1 MRNKRL
7 HTRLAKRS
15 QVSGFARYLCMSR
28 QGLYKA
34 LKQEKRNLWA
44 LYARYV
50 REIFMLGKKVYYLKL
65 SEKDPNIYEGVVVA
79 ETISKHGHCT
89 YGIDTGNGT
98 AYKESAYV
106 FSDKELAKA
115 AFDAM
120 MPKVKLMYEIQ
131 KEAQEKIDAIRNELL
146 GDPEFPEYVEVEDE
160 KD

>member
-50 REIFMLGKKVYYLKL
+50 REIFMLGKKVFLTEAEAERAL
-65 SEKDPNIYEGVVVA
+65 TEK
-79 ETISKHGHCT
+79 
-89 YGIDTGNGT
+89 GNN
-98 AYKESAYV
+98 ANSR
-106 FSDKELAKA
+106 D
-115 AFDAM
+115 
-120 MPKVKLMYEIQ
+120 
-131 KEAQEKIDAIRNELL
+131 N
-146 GDPEFPEYVEVEDE
+146 
-160 KD
+160 

>member
-7 HTRLAKRS
+7 HTRLSKRS
-15 QVSGFARYLCMSR
+15 QVSGFARYIGMSR

-34 LKQEKRNLWA
+34 LKQEKRNLWV

-65 SEKDPNIYEGVVVA
+65 SEKDPNIYDGVVVA
-79 ETISKHGHCT
+79 ETISKHGHRT

-98 AYKESAYV
+98 TYKESAYV
-106 FSDKELAKA
+106 FPDKELAKA

-120 MPKVKLMYEIQ
+120 LPKVKQMYEIQ
-131 KEAQEKIDAIRNELL
+131 NEANQKIDAIRQELL
-146 GDPEFPEYVEVEDE
+146 GEPEFPDYVEDE
-160 KD
+160 NEEN

>member
-15 QVSGFARYLCMSR
+15 QVSGFARYLGMSR

-34 LKQEKRNLWA
+34 LKQEKRNLWV

-50 REIFMLGKKVYYLKL
+50 REIFMLGKKVYYLSL
-65 SEKDPNIYEGVVVA
+65 SEKNPNIYDGVVVA
-79 ETISKHGHCT
+79 ETISKHGHRT

-98 AYKESAYV
+98 TYKESAYV
-106 FSDKELAKA
+106 FADKELAKA

-120 MPKVKLMYEIQ
+120 LPKVKQIYEIQ
-131 KEAQEKIDAIRNELL
+131 NEAQSKIDAIRHELL
-146 GDPEFPEYVEVEDE
+146 GDPEFPEYVEE
-160 KD
+160 KDEEN